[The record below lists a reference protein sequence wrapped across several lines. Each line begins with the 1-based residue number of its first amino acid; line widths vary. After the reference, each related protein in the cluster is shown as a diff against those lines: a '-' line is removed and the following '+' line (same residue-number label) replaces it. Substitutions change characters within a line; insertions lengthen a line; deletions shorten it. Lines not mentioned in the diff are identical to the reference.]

1 MKLLLTDKN
10 KEHKVEVLVES
21 FEDNL
26 VQGII
31 VSHTFDTNL
40 IQKITEF
47 EDLVN
52 SFVIGEL
59 LDEVTDQ
66 LDAYGWEVTGKDWTI
81 YAFQVFEL
89 KHISFRIKKNNSNVF
104 SSVDFIAELQFLNTE
119 QGGRKNTVAS
129 GYRPHIE
136 FEDHPE
142 YLTSGQQIYIGKEKV
157 EPGETVLA
165 EISILSKAYFKN
177 KLNEN
182 MKFDFYEGPHI
193 IGSGKVL
200 EIMNV
205 SLKMK

>member
-1 MKLLLTDKN
+1 MKLLLVDKN
-10 KEHKVEVLVES
+10 NEHKAEVLVES

-31 VSHTFDTNL
+31 VSHTFDKNL

-89 KHISFRIKKNNSNVF
+89 KHISFRIKNDK
-104 SSVDFIAELQFLNTE
+104 
-119 QGGRKNTVAS
+119 K
-129 GYRPHIE
+129 
-136 FEDHPE
+136 
-142 YLTSGQQIYIGKEKV
+142 
-157 EPGETVLA
+157 
-165 EISILSKAYFKN
+165 
-177 KLNEN
+177 
-182 MKFDFYEGPHI
+182 
-193 IGSGKVL
+193 
-200 EIMNV
+200 
-205 SLKMK
+205 